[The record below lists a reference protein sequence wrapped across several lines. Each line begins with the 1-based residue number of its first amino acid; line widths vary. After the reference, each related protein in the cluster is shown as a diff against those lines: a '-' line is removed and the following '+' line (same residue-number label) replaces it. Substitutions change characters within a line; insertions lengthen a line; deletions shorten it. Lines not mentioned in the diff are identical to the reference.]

1 MDSELVGGSKW
12 SKRQGGQGGKDKEDK
27 DKEDKE
33 EKWLGLR
40 VGQRVK
46 VEEKTRRTR
55 TRRTRRKSGWDSE
68 LVGRSAP
75 GTGALK

>member
-1 MDSELVGGSKW
+1 MVGILIW
-12 SKRQGGQGGKDKEDK
+12 SAGQSGGK

-33 EKWLGLR
+33 EK
-40 VGQRVK
+40 
-46 VEEKTRRTR
+46 
-55 TRRTRRKSGWDSE
+55 TRRTRRKKTRKTRRTKKKSGWDSE

>member
-1 MDSELVGGSKW
+1 MVGILIW
-12 SKRQGGQGGKDKEDK
+12 SAGQSGGK

-33 EKWLGLR
+33 EKTR
-40 VGQRVK
+40 KTRRK
-46 VEEKTRRTR
+46 KTRRTR
-55 TRRTRRKSGWDSE
+55 RTKTKSGWDSE

>member
-1 MDSELVGGSKW
+1 MVGILIW
-12 SKRQGGQGGKDKEDK
+12 SAGQSGGK

-33 EKWLGLR
+33 EKTR
-40 VGQRVK
+40 RTRRK
-46 VEEKTRRTR
+46 KTRRTR
-55 TRRTRRKSGWDSE
+55 RTTKKSGWDSE

>member
-1 MDSELVGGSKW
+1 MVGILIW
-12 SKRQGGQGGKDKEDK
+12 SAGQSGGK

-33 EKWLGLR
+33 EK
-40 VGQRVK
+40 
-46 VEEKTRRTR
+46 
-55 TRRTRRKSGWDSE
+55 TRRTRRKKTRRTKKKSGWDSE

>member
-1 MDSELVGGSKW
+1 MVGILIW
-12 SKRQGGQGGKDKEDK
+12 SAGQSGGK

-33 EKWLGLR
+33 EKTR
-40 VGQRVK
+40 RTRRK
-46 VEEKTRRTR
+46 KTRRTR
-55 TRRTRRKSGWDSE
+55 RTKKKSGWDSE

>member
-1 MDSELVGGSKW
+1 MVGILIW
-12 SKRQGGQGGKDKEDK
+12 SAGQSGGK

-33 EKWLGLR
+33 EK
-40 VGQRVK
+40 
-46 VEEKTRRTR
+46 TRRTKR
-55 TRRTRRKSGWDSE
+55 KKTRRTRRKKTRRKRRIKKKCGWDSE

>member
-1 MDSELVGGSKW
+1 MVGILIW
-12 SKRQGGQGGKDKEDK
+12 SAGQSGGK

-33 EKWLGLR
+33 EKTR
-40 VGQRVK
+40 RTK
-46 VEEKTRRTR
+46 RKKTKRTRRKKTRRTKK
-55 TRRTRRKSGWDSE
+55 KSGWDSE

>member
-1 MDSELVGGSKW
+1 MVGILIW
-12 SKRQGGQGGKDKEDK
+12 SAGQSGGK

-33 EKWLGLR
+33 EK
-40 VGQRVK
+40 
-46 VEEKTRRTR
+46 
-55 TRRTRRKSGWDSE
+55 TRRTRRKKTRRTRRTKKKCGWDSE